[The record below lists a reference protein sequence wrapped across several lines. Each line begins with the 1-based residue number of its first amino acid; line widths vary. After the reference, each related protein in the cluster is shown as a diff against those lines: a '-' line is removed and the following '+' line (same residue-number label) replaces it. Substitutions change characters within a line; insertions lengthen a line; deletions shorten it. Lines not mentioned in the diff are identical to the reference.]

1 MPCPGRS
8 AYLSAGRGFPGLRGS
23 ETAGYLRVKGGLTA
37 PEAGRCSALLAALGS
52 CHARPR
58 ASMDGKPCQP
68 RHRARRVADRRSLM
82 NRSPAGPS
90 TPSVRDD
97 EGRARK
103 QDRGR
108 KRSRLF
114 MPLRWLRGK
123 LSSAVSW
130 VRAEIKSL
138 FMATIGKDRGFGFW
152 WLVVTVAIA
161 LTIGLLVAVL
171 VSPVIGILAALIV
184 GIWMLVRRSRSSQS
198 RKTVSRRSC
207 ELSVGLI
214 AG

>member
-1 MPCPGRS
+1 
-8 AYLSAGRGFPGLRGS
+8 
-23 ETAGYLRVKGGLTA
+23 
-37 PEAGRCSALLAALGS
+37 
-52 CHARPR
+52 
-58 ASMDGKPCQP
+58 MD
-68 RHRARRVADRRSLM
+68 
-82 NRSPAGPS
+82 RSPAGPS
-90 TPSVRDD
+90 TPPVRDD

-108 KRSRLF
+108 ERSRLF

-123 LSSAVSW
+123 LSSAVGWVRAQIDRGPERSRSFMPLRWLRGKLSSAAGW

-138 FMATIGKDRGFGFW
+138 VMATIGKDRGFGFW

-198 RKTVSRRSC
+198 NKTVQDDPAS
-207 ELSVGLI
+207 
-214 AG
+214 

>member
-1 MPCPGRS
+1 
-8 AYLSAGRGFPGLRGS
+8 
-23 ETAGYLRVKGGLTA
+23 
-37 PEAGRCSALLAALGS
+37 
-52 CHARPR
+52 
-58 ASMDGKPCQP
+58 
-68 RHRARRVADRRSLM
+68 M
-82 NRSPAGPS
+82 NRSPAALS
-90 TPSVRDD
+90 TPLVRDD
-97 EGRARK
+97 EGRARQ

-130 VRAEIKSL
+130 VRAQIDRARERSRLFMPLRWLRGKLSSAVGWVRAEIKSL
-138 FMATIGKDRGFGFW
+138 FMATIGKERGFGFW
-152 WLVVTVAIA
+152 WLVVTVAIS

-198 RKTVSRRSC
+198 HKTVQDDPAS
-207 ELSVGLI
+207 
-214 AG
+214 

>member
-1 MPCPGRS
+1 
-8 AYLSAGRGFPGLRGS
+8 
-23 ETAGYLRVKGGLTA
+23 
-37 PEAGRCSALLAALGS
+37 
-52 CHARPR
+52 
-58 ASMDGKPCQP
+58 
-68 RHRARRVADRRSLM
+68 M

-90 TPSVRDD
+90 TPPVKDD

-123 LSSAVSW
+123 LSGAVGW

-138 FMATIGKDRGFGFW
+138 FMATIGKDRGKDRGFGFW
-152 WLVVTVAIA
+152 WLVVTVAIS
-161 LTIGLLVAVL
+161 LTVGLLVAVL

-184 GIWMLVRRSRSSQS
+184 GIWMLVRRTRSTHG
-198 RKTVSRRSC
+198 RVAP
-207 ELSVGLI
+207 LI
-214 AG
+214 TQ

>member
-1 MPCPGRS
+1 
-8 AYLSAGRGFPGLRGS
+8 
-23 ETAGYLRVKGGLTA
+23 
-37 PEAGRCSALLAALGS
+37 
-52 CHARPR
+52 
-58 ASMDGKPCQP
+58 MD
-68 RHRARRVADRRSLM
+68 
-82 NRSPAGPS
+82 RSPAGPS
-90 TPSVRDD
+90 TPPVRDD

-108 KRSRLF
+108 ERSRLF

-123 LSSAVSW
+123 LSSAVGW

-138 FMATIGKDRGFGFW
+138 FMATVGKDRGFGFW
-152 WLVVTVAIA
+152 WLVVTVAVA

>member
-1 MPCPGRS
+1 M
-8 AYLSAGRGFPGLRGS
+8 LSAISCTR
-23 ETAGYLRVKGGLTA
+23 
-37 PEAGRCSALLAALGS
+37 LLS
-52 CHARPR
+52 CPATC

-82 NRSPAGPS
+82 DRSLVGPS
-90 TPSVRDD
+90 TPPVRDD

-108 KRSRLF
+108 ERSRLF

-123 LSSAVSW
+123 LSSAVGWVRAQIAPQIDRGRERSRLFMPLRWLRGKLSSAVGW

-152 WLVVTVAIA
+152 WLVVTVATA

-198 RKTVSRRSC
+198 HKTVSRRSC

>member
-1 MPCPGRS
+1 
-8 AYLSAGRGFPGLRGS
+8 
-23 ETAGYLRVKGGLTA
+23 
-37 PEAGRCSALLAALGS
+37 
-52 CHARPR
+52 
-58 ASMDGKPCQP
+58 
-68 RHRARRVADRRSLM
+68 M

-90 TPSVRDD
+90 TPPVRDD

-114 MPLRWLRGK
+114 MPLRWLRDKLSSAAGWVRAQIDPQIDRGRERSRLFMPLRWLRSK
-123 LSSAVSW
+123 LSSAVAW
-130 VRAEIKSL
+130 MRAEIKSL
-138 FMATIGKDRGFGFW
+138 FMAAIGENRGFGFW

-161 LTIGLLVAVL
+161 LTVGLLVAVL

-198 RKTVSRRSC
+198 HKAASRRSS

-214 AG
+214 AARLVRRAQLTLDAD

>member
-1 MPCPGRS
+1 
-8 AYLSAGRGFPGLRGS
+8 
-23 ETAGYLRVKGGLTA
+23 
-37 PEAGRCSALLAALGS
+37 
-52 CHARPR
+52 
-58 ASMDGKPCQP
+58 
-68 RHRARRVADRRSLM
+68 
-82 NRSPAGPS
+82 
-90 TPSVRDD
+90 
-97 EGRARK
+97 
-103 QDRGR
+103 
-108 KRSRLF
+108 LF

-123 LSSAVSW
+123 LSSAAGW
-130 VRAEIKSL
+130 VRAKISSPARLIKSL

>member
-1 MPCPGRS
+1 V
-8 AYLSAGRGFPGLRGS
+8 LSATGCAR
-23 ETAGYLRVKGGLTA
+23 
-37 PEAGRCSALLAALGS
+37 LLS
-52 CHARPR
+52 CPSTCAN
-58 ASMDGKPCQP
+58 MDGKPCQP

-82 NRSPAGPS
+82 NTAKTRSPAGPS

-123 LSSAVSW
+123 LSSAVGW
-130 VRAEIKSL
+130 VRAQIRSPVRLIKSL

-161 LTIGLLVAVL
+161 LTIGLIVGVL
-171 VSPVIGILAALIV
+171 LSPVAGILAALIV
-184 GIWMLVRRSRSSQS
+184 GIWMLVRRSRSSQP
-198 RKTVSRRSC
+198 RKTV
-207 ELSVGLI
+207 LS
-214 AG
+214 

>member
-1 MPCPGRS
+1 
-8 AYLSAGRGFPGLRGS
+8 
-23 ETAGYLRVKGGLTA
+23 
-37 PEAGRCSALLAALGS
+37 
-52 CHARPR
+52 
-58 ASMDGKPCQP
+58 MDGKPCQP
-68 RHRARRVADRRSLM
+68 RHRARRVADGRSLM
-82 NRSPAGPS
+82 NRSPAAPS
-90 TPSVRDD
+90 TPPVRDD
-97 EGRARK
+97 EGRARQ

-138 FMATIGKDRGFGFW
+138 SMATIGKDRGFGFW
-152 WLVVTVAIA
+152 WLVVTVAIS

-184 GIWMLVRRSRSSQS
+184 GIWMLVRRSRSSQ
-198 RKTVSRRSC
+198 
-207 ELSVGLI
+207 
-214 AG
+214 